1 MSTAEDVARLHAI
14 ADYRILE
21 QPDDHELGGL
31 VRLAASICAVPTAVI
46 NVVDD
51 AEKGRAWR
59 QEVAKAGLLAK
70 RAAGLSDVLR
80 GPLALRIVFHRQR
93 PKGHFR
99 TGGILLSKA
108 GKATPW
114 PIGKPDSTKLL
125 RAVEDAL
132 TSVLWEDDAQIV
144 RQTVEKVWGI
154 PARAEIEVESL

>member
-1 MSTAEDVARLHAI
+1 MAGLIRFTVYGVA
-14 ADYRILE
+14 
-21 QPDDHELGGL
+21 QPAGSKRAFALRRKDGSIVTREGG
-31 VRLAASICAVPTAVI
+31 APVI

-114 PIGKPDSTKLL
+114 PIGKPDATKLL